1 MMTKALTGL
10 FLFTSASCLALC
22 AYKRMQCRKDAVQKA
37 DKDQSPHDDTT
48 VAN

>member
-10 FLFTSASCLALC
+10 LFAASATCLALC
-22 AYKRMQCRKDAVQKA
+22 AYKRMQCKRDATNKA
-37 DKDQSPHDDTT
+37 GTDQSPHDDTT